1 MQIELIQHYFRGQ
14 GAFSLN
20 NHIILS
26 VNKLL
31 AKAVRGWLTI
41 EWLLGTFSAGSE
53 LVALML
59 LFQIKAAKGVSS
71 SCSIWFADVYNQA
84 TFGKPMFL

>member
-1 MQIELIQHYFRGQ
+1 MQIELIQHYFSGQ
-14 GAFSLN
+14 GAFSLT

-26 VNKLL
+26 VNRLL
-31 AKAVRGWLTI
+31 EKAVRRWLTI
-41 EWLLGTFSAGSE
+41 ERRLGTFSAGSD

-71 SCSIWFADVYNQA
+71 SCSIWFADVYTQA